1 MMSRLD
7 RVRGSGCNIVGDRV
21 VTVIEITHGDPL
33 LAGFVKLHRAED
45 RLIKSK
51 IVDISPLLRS
61 EGIKDNV

>member
-45 RLIKSK
+45 RLKKLK
-51 IVDISPLLRS
+51 IVNISPLL
-61 EGIKDNV
+61 